1 MAELQ
6 IKRPVAVGRRG
17 KDGSAVWL
25 IASRDDID
33 HGNMNGPAQVYDE
46 RVRVFTQPLPLQQWL
61 KFVTFPGVDAGTLP
75 FDVPDDDDAGALYDE
90 KAERLIVQ
98 MTGAVKGGPGSGY
111 HAPHVGLPGVHGGSA
126 PRSEA
131 GYAAYVYEK
140 VKRGKKP
147 KPPANKPTD
156 PEDLPKKY
164 PEGTPESIWD
174 AADDSDEEAPAK
186 RGGPKGSKVSAAA
199 KVVAKG
205 KVGKAINET
214 LAAIDEVHG
223 DGELRELPFEKNSGT
238 RMTGLFEYRLNRDRT
253 PIRIAV
259 SDKGETPSITAAHE
273 IGHWL
278 DHSVLI
284 VAGQRVVNTNTPEQK
299 AAVASFWEAIGRT
312 ESIQKLKELKAK
324 DATVKM
330 EVVTGTERVGNDVR
344 LIRSVVDVPV
354 VRKHLNYLMREDE
367 VWARAYSQYV
377 ATRSSSAVLKTELEK
392 ERGLAGSYP
401 RQWSDEDFAPV
412 AASIDKIFKVM
423 GWLE

>member
-17 KDGSAVWL
+17 EEGAAVWL

-33 HGNMNGPAQVYDE
+33 QGNTNGPAQVYDE
-46 RVRVFTQPLPLQQWL
+46 RTRVFTQPLPLQQWL
-61 KFVTFPGVDAGTLP
+61 KFVTFPGVEAGTLP

-156 PEDLPKKY
+156 PENLPKKY

-199 KVVAKG
+199 KVEAKG

-223 DGELRELPFEKNSGT
+223 DGALNDLPFVKSSGKGRWGFYEHT
-238 RMTGLFEYRLNRDRT
+238 YSGT

-259 SDKGETPSITAAHE
+259 SDKADTPMMTAAHE

-278 DHSVLI
+278 DGAILPIGKNNAYFSSSSE
-284 VAGQRVVNTNTPEQK
+284 AE
-299 AAVASFWEAIGRT
+299 AVADFWRAIDQT
-312 ESIQKLKELKAK
+312 DAIQQLNKLRREGG
-324 DATVKM
+324 TVKM
-330 EVVTGTERVGNDVR
+330 KVPKLEVVDGK
-344 LIRSVVDVPV
+344 LIQVAVMQDVPANGRY
-354 VRKHLNYLMREDE
+354 VRYLWRNDE
-367 VWARAYSQYV
+367 IWARAYAQYV
-377 ATRSSSAVLKTELEK
+377 ATRSSNPALKAELFVEQAD
-392 ERGLAGSYP
+392 RGYP
-401 RQWSDEDFAPV
+401 QQWSDEDFAPV

-423 GWLE
+423 GWIE